1 MTANWM
7 ITNIPNQQGKVVV
20 ITGANS
26 GIGYESALALAGKG
40 AQVILA
46 VRNEQKGRAAL
57 QTIKGAFPKANA
69 EVMLLDLASLDSVRN
84 FAEEFKTKYNRLDV
98 LLNNAGMMAIPFDK
112 TMDGFE
118 MQFGINHLGHFA
130 LTGLLLPILLKT
142 PASRIVTVSSYN
154 HLLGRLDFDNLDGS
168 RGYGPWTAYNQT
180 KLANLLFAYELQ
192 RKLKAMGA
200 ELISVGTH
208 PGYTATNLQFAGP
221 RLSGSTV
228 MRSVMK
234 LGNVLLGQS
243 AEIGALPLIYAS
255 VAPNIRGGDYTGPK
269 DMFGLWGYPKIARS
283 NGRSHDIPSAKK
295 LWEVSEQ
302 MTGIHYLFQK

>member
-1 MTANWM
+1 MAANWT
-7 ITNIPNQQGKVVV
+7 IRDIPNQQGKVVV

-57 QTIKGAFPKANA
+57 QIIKGTFPKAIA
-69 EVMLLDLASLDSVRN
+69 EVMLLDLASLKSVRN
-84 FAEEFKTKYNRLDV
+84 FAEEFKTKYDRLDV

-142 PASRIVTVSSYN
+142 PASRVVTVSSLN
-154 HLLGRLDFDNLDGS
+154 HMMGQMDFDNLDGS

-192 RKLKAMGA
+192 RKLQAVSA

-221 RLSGSTV
+221 RLSGSTFREAV
-228 MRSVMK
+228 MR
-234 LGNVLLGQS
+234 LGNALFGQS
-243 AEIGALPLIYAS
+243 AEMGALPLLYAS
-255 VAPNIRGGDYTGPK
+255 LAPNIRGGDYTGPK
-269 DMFGLWGYPKIARS
+269 DMFGLWGFPKIARS
-283 NGRSHDIPSAKK
+283 NGRSHDIQSAKK

-302 MTGIHYLFQK
+302 MTDIPYLFQK